1 MQALQEE
8 QSVVDTAKICI
19 YGYLIIEELINHDGV
34 LTKGDVYDAWPEVRT
49 RSVSGY
55 DPGPV
60 LEIVIQKVR
69 EETAWGGMPELGRME
84 FHEFNPDDLPK
95 LEWPELD

>member
-19 YGYLIIEELINHDGV
+19 FGYIIIDELINHDGV

-49 RSVSGY
+49 RSVPWY

-69 EETAWGGMPELGRME
+69 EETTWGGMPELGME
-84 FHEFNPDDLPK
+84 FHEFNPDDLPQ